1 MVVCILMD
9 CILVGYDKY
18 RLDSIMLLANQMISK
33 IRDGSEA
40 HKGLRTGHVTYRLD
54 RPMIYYAMD
63 RATPIPSR
71 GIRGKAET
79 GKRR

>member
-1 MVVCILMD
+1 
-9 CILVGYDKY
+9 
-18 RLDSIMLLANQMISK
+18 MISK

>member
-1 MVVCILMD
+1 
-9 CILVGYDKY
+9 
-18 RLDSIMLLANQMISK
+18 MISK
-33 IRDGSEA
+33 LEMVAKA

>member
-1 MVVCILMD
+1 MIVCISMD
-9 CILVGYDKY
+9 LILVGYDKY
-18 RLDSIMLLANQMISK
+18 RLDSIVLIANQMISK
-33 IRDGSEA
+33 IRDGSESTE
-40 HKGLRTGHVTYRLD
+40 GLRTGHVTYRLD

-79 GKRR
+79 GRA